1 MEIWWILLIVLG
13 VVVLISAM
21 LSIANYSHDKL
32 FSLHEEMKIKPAD
45 TSITVLEFISS
56 VNNLK
61 LDGKLKVSRTK
72 QYIGDG
78 YARKSKT
85 LILSDDTLNGGSI
98 SSFAIS
104 AHELGHALQDKE
116 GNILKVKHFL
126 KKLVWI
132 LGKLFLPCL
141 VVGLILLFFPEYF
154 TIAIALMST
163 SAGIFLLT
171 GFLRLFIVYIEKD
184 ASKRAIVLLKEFL
197 PPSDLR
203 LTKKYLNTARLT
215 YWSDFMTLLFGW
227 TGLTRK
233 KKIFG
238 D

>member
-32 FSLHEEMKIKPAD
+32 FALHEEMKIKPAN
-45 TSITVLEFISS
+45 TSISVLEFISE
-56 VNNLK
+56 VNNINF
-61 LDGKLKVSRTK
+61 DGKLKIARTTK
-72 QYIGDG
+72 YIGDG

-85 LILSDDTLNGGSI
+85 LVLSDDTLNGGSI
-98 SSFAIS
+98 SAFAIS

-116 GNILKVKHFL
+116 GNILKVKFFL
-126 KKLVWI
+126 KKLVWF
-132 LGKLFLPCL
+132 LGKLFLPSL
-141 VVGLILLFFPEYF
+141 VVGLILFFFPDYF
-154 TIAIALMST
+154 TLAIIMTSV

-184 ASKRAIVLLKEFL
+184 ASKRAIGLLKEIF
-197 PPSDLR
+197 SSQDLK
-203 LTKKYLNTARLT
+203 LAKKYLNAARLT

-233 KKIFG
+233 KKNFG